1 LWRTA
6 IAGERE
12 IERRKRM
19 SNIRYTKQHEWVRLD
34 GKTATVGISNY
45 AQEQLGDVVFV
56 ELPDIGKTL
65 AKGDEAAVVE
75 SVKAASEIYAP
86 MSGEVIEVNEALDG
100 DPGKVNTDA
109 EGEAWFLKLRVADDS
124 EFDDLMDEVDY
135 KEFLEEEQ

>member
-1 LWRTA
+1 
-6 IAGERE
+6 
-12 IERRKRM
+12 M
-19 SNIRYTKQHEWVRLD
+19 SNIRYTKEHEWVRLD

-65 AKGDEAAVVE
+65 ARGDEVAVVE

-100 DPGKVNTDA
+100 DPGKVNSDA
-109 EGEAWFLKLRVADDS
+109 EGEAWFLKLRVVDDS
-124 EFDDLMDEVDY
+124 ELDELMDEGEY
-135 KEFLEEEQ
+135 KEYLEEEQ